1 MKPRLVMLHGF
12 TGSGAVF
19 DHVRDGLL
27 AVADVETPDMPFHQ
41 TGRCVNAELI
51 LDLEGLTPG
60 PSLLQSYDSS
70 AEHEGP
76 TPGPSLLPFASLRS
90 TRRGDLVLHGYSMGG
105 RIAMREA
112 LANPDRVGMLI
123 LESTHPGIESEVER
137 EERRQRDATLAASIR
152 QNYPG
157 FLAAWNRLPLFA
169 SPPDAPSAP
178 RDRFLAIQRS
188 QDPEQMA
195 RSLAEHGA
203 GTMLP
208 VRDRL
213 HTLPM
218 PVLAITGAL
227 DIAYTDLWADI
238 VRETPNIRHAIVPN
252 AGHRVHLDNPESYLQ
267 IITSFINE
275 HFPS

>member
-19 DHVRDGLL
+19 DHLRDGLGM
-27 AVADVETPDMPFHQ
+27 VAELETPDLAWH
-41 TGRCVNAELI
+41 G
-51 LDLEGLTPG
+51 
-60 PSLLQSYDSS
+60 
-70 AEHEGP
+70 GP

-90 TRRGDLVLHGYSMGG
+90 TRRGDLILHGYSLGG
-105 RIAMREA
+105 RIAMRQA
-112 LANPDRVGMLI
+112 LAHPEGVAALI

-137 EERRQRDATLAASIR
+137 DERRQRDAAHAASIR
-152 QNYPG
+152 LNVDG

-188 QDPEQMA
+188 HP
-195 RSLAEHGA
+195 AEHLAHSLEEFGA

-227 DIAYTDLWADI
+227 DNTYTDLWAGI
-238 VRETPNIRHAIVPN
+238 ASEAPNIRHAIVPN
-252 AGHRVHLDNPESYLQ
+252 AGHRVHLDNPESYLSL
-267 IITSFINE
+267 ITSFINE